1 MGTTILGQ
9 YVNQLAQS
17 FTVSEQYGVYV
28 TKIGLFFQSKSST
41 FPVTV
46 HLRAGTGIL
55 ASSML
60 PHGNV
65 NISATAAT
73 PTNFTFDEPVFLSQG
88 SYNFSIESD
97 DRGEYNLWHS
107 KLGDFKLN
115 TTQEKVIKDL
125 APGSMSPTSAGSTQR
140 VDPDSDIKFI
150 LYRAS
155 FSSLS
160 GTAVFNDANPP
171 LRLLGLNPLY
181 ATAVDRNV
189 HVAHPNHGFNVN
201 DKVNI
206 QGVSGTVNGIT
217 AARLNKQHTITAVD
231 YTGYKFLLA
240 AGANQ
245 TAAVSYGGSTIT
257 ATQQYRIDQTQLQM
271 MENKPGHTDIL
282 YTGSFTTSKSW
293 AGTEAQYATT
303 SNVSLTNQKNKI
315 FEIPHLIAT
324 DSNEAT
330 HLSGAESTT
339 ITATLS
345 NPSGNLVSPIIDL
358 QRTQLLTISNQID
371 RQASSATTNFNVP
384 LTYVAETDAANGSSA
399 AKHITKPVSLAV
411 PATGIKILFAGYKP
425 NTGYFRVFFRT
436 VQTGK
441 DIDIL
446 TQAFVEATV
455 DTEMPNSKNLNEFY
469 EYEYTIGGTFAST
482 LAEFDRY
489 QIKIVMESTSTSKVP
504 RIKDFRTLAL
514 N

>member
-1 MGTTILGQ
+1 MGTTALGQ
-9 YVNQLAQS
+9 FVNQLAQS
-17 FTVSEQYGVYV
+17 FTVTEQYGVYV
-28 TKIGLFFQSKSST
+28 TKIEVFFQTKSAT
-41 FPVTV
+41 FPIKL
-46 HLRAGTGIL
+46 HLRQGTGIL
-55 ASSML
+55 ATSLIVKDTVAVSADA
-60 PHGNV
+60 
-65 NISATAAT
+65 SAATAFA
-73 PTNFTFDEPVFLSQG
+73 FDEPIFLAQG
-88 SYNFSIESD
+88 SYNFSLESD
-97 DRGEYNLWHS
+97 DRAEYNLWHS
-107 KLGDFKLN
+107 KLGDYKLG

-125 APGSMSPTSAGSTQR
+125 ASGSMSPTTAGSIQR
-140 VDPDSDIKFI
+140 IDPDSDIKFKI
-150 LYRAS
+150 YRAS
-155 FSSLS
+155 FSSQS
-160 GTAVFNDANPP
+160 GTAVFRDANPP
-171 LRLLGLNPLY
+171 VRLLGANPLY

-189 HVAHPNHGFNVN
+189 HVTHPNHGFNVN

-257 ATQQYRIDQTQLQM
+257 ATQQYRVDQTQLQIA
-271 MENKPGHTDIL
+271 ENKPGATDIR
-282 YTGSFTTSKSW
+282 YSGSFTTSKSW
-293 AGTEAQYATT
+293 AGTETQYATT
-303 SNVSLTNQKNKI
+303 PNVLLTNQKNKI
-315 FEIPHLIAT
+315 FDIPHLIAT

-330 HLSGAESTT
+330 HLSGGESTT

-345 NPSGNLVSPIIDL
+345 NPLGNLISPIIDL
-358 QRTQLLTISNQID
+358 QRAQLLAVSNQID

-384 LTYVAETDAANGSSA
+384 LSYVAETDAASGSSA
-399 AKHITKPVSLAV
+399 AKHITKPVTLAV
-411 PATGIKILFAGYKP
+411 PATGIKVLFAGYKP
-425 NTGYFRVFFRT
+425 STAHFKVFFRT

-482 LAEFDRY
+482 LAEFDKY
-489 QIKIVMESTSTSKVP
+489 QIKIIMESTSTSKVP
-504 RIKDFRTLAL
+504 RIKDLRTLAL

>member
-28 TKIGLFFQSKSST
+28 TKIGLFFQSRSST
-41 FPVTV
+41 FPVIV
-46 HLRAGTGIL
+46 HLRQGTGIL
-55 ASSML
+55 ASSL
-60 PHGNV
+60 KVKDTAG
-65 NISATAAT
+65 ISSSAAT
-73 PTNFTFDEPVFLSQG
+73 ETTFAFDEPIFLSQG

-107 KLGDFKLN
+107 KLGDYKLG
-115 TTQEKVIKDL
+115 TTQEKVVTDL
-125 APGSMSPTSAGSTQR
+125 APGSMSPTTAGSVQR
-140 VDPDSDIKFI
+140 VDPDSDIKFK

-160 GTAVFNDANPP
+160 GTAVFKDANPAV
-171 LRLLGLNPLY
+171 RLLGLNPFY
-181 ATAVDRNV
+181 ATAVDLNV
-189 HVAHPNHGFNVN
+189 HVTHANHGFNIN

-217 AARLNKQHTITAVD
+217 AARLNGQHTITGVD
-231 YTGYKFLLA
+231 YTGYKFALA
-240 AGANQ
+240 SGANQ
-245 TAAVSYGGSTIT
+245 TAKVSYGGSAVT
-257 ATQQYRIDQTQLQM
+257 ATQQYRMDQTQLQM
-271 MENKPGHTDIL
+271 MENKPGPTDIL

-345 NPSGNLVSPIIDL
+345 NPSGNLISPIIDL

>member
-1 MGTTILGQ
+1 MGTTALGQ
-9 YVNQLAQS
+9 FVNQLAQS
-17 FTVSEQYGVYV
+17 FTVPEQYGVYV
-28 TKIGLFFQSKSST
+28 TKIEVFFQTKSAT
-41 FPVTV
+41 FPIKL
-46 HLRAGTGIL
+46 HLRQGKGIL
-55 ASSML
+55 ATSL
-60 PHGNV
+60 IVKN
-65 NISATAAT
+65 TAAVSANAT
-73 PTNFTFDEPVFLSQG
+73 LPTAFAFDEPIFLAQG
-88 SYNFSIESD
+88 AYNFSLESD

-107 KLGDFKLN
+107 KLGDYKLG

-125 APGSMSPTSAGSTQR
+125 APGSMSPTTAGSVQR
-140 VDPDSDIKFI
+140 IDPDSDIKFKI
-150 LYRAS
+150 YRAS
-155 FSSLS
+155 FSSQS
-160 GTAVFNDANPP
+160 GTAVFRDANPP
-171 LRLLGLNPLY
+171 VRLLGANPLY
-181 ATAVDRNV
+181 ATAGDLNV
-189 HVAHPNHGFNVN
+189 HVTHANHGFNVN
-201 DKVNI
+201 DRVNI

-217 AARLNKQHTITAVD
+217 AVRLNKQHIITGVD
-231 YTGYKFLLA
+231 YTGYKFALA
-240 AGANQ
+240 SGANQ
-245 TAAVSYGGSTIT
+245 TATVSYGGSTIT

-271 MENKPGHTDIL
+271 MENKPGPTDIL

-303 SNVSLTNQKNKI
+303 PNVSLTNQKNKI

-358 QRTQLLTISNQID
+358 QRTQLLTVSNQID

-384 LTYVAETDAANGSSA
+384 LAYVAETDPASGSSA
-399 AKHITKPVSLAV
+399 SKHITKPVTLAV
-411 PATGIKILFAGYKP
+411 PATGIKVLFAGFKP
-425 NTGYFRVFFRT
+425 NTAHFKVFFRT

-504 RIKDFRTLAL
+504 RIKDLRTLAL